1 MDPIRI
7 HLVLNHLPVI
17 GSGLALL
24 VLLAGLVRSNLTVI
38 RTALAVAI
46 LALAA
51 APVVNWSGEEAEEL
65 IEDATWKDGATYPL
79 VEEHEERG
87 KVAVGAMVVSL
98 AVCALALVLGLWRD
112 GWQRGLGAVAALS
125 LVAALGL
132 GLWAAEV
139 GGRIR
144 HTEIRAE
151 QG

>member
-24 VLLAGLVRSNLTVI
+24 VLLAGLMRSNLAVI

-46 LALAA
+46 MALAA

-65 IEDATWKDGATYPL
+65 IEDASWKDGPTYPL
-79 VEEHEERG
+79 LEEHEERG
-87 KVAVGAMVVSL
+87 EVAVGAMVVSL
-98 AVCALALVLGLWRD
+98 AVCALALAIGLWKD

-125 LVAALGL
+125 LFAALGL

-139 GGRIR
+139 GGKIR
-144 HTEIRAE
+144 HTEIRAG